1 MTRIRKQIFKKSDRR
16 NPKALYVTL
25 KALCITLEK
34 TKREFYGNIN
44 EKDVKDNKSFWKT
57 VKPFL
62 SEKVMTQNKL
72 TLIDKN
78 PLKQYSSRSF
88 EYFFTEIVVNLKTPE
103 YKGLSAHLD
112 DKEDPILNN

>member
-1 MTRIRKQIFKKSDRR
+1 
-16 NPKALYVTL
+16 
-25 KALCITLEK
+25 
-34 TKREFYGNIN
+34 
-44 EKDVKDNKSFWKT
+44 
-57 VKPFL
+57 
-62 SEKVMTQNKL
+62 MTQNKL